1 MTRKVEAAQTV
12 ATRSAKTS
20 EFFMNQKPEA
30 QVIAANFSE
39 KRSAK
44 TEANQ
49 GTLCAKCEEPIPAK
63 RLELVRTNICVDCMA
78 DMEVAG
84 RGMPRHRMEIDK
96 IVSRDGEVEEMSFR
110 LIRNQV

>member
-49 GTLCAKCEEPIPAK
+49 GKLLQIQVQPAPY
-63 RLELVRTNICVDCMA
+63 
-78 DMEVAG
+78 G
-84 RGMPRHRMEIDK
+84 R
-96 IVSRDGEVEEMSFR
+96 
-110 LIRNQV
+110 

>member
-1 MTRKVEAAQTV
+1 MRAE
-12 ATRSAKTS
+12 
-20 EFFMNQKPEA
+20 KPEA
-30 QVIAANFSE
+30 QVIAANFNE

-44 TEANQ
+44 TSANHEK
-49 GTLCAKCEEPIPAK
+49 LCAKCEEPIPAR
-63 RLELVRTNICVDCMA
+63 RLEVVRTNICVDCMS
-78 DMEVAG
+78 DMEESG